1 MVVEW
6 RDSAST
12 FRTFSS
18 GARKKPLAPPSFTSR
33 KRPDRSP
40 FLQKLG
46 SISSFDAER
55 PQIESAV
62 AFPTPEADSIACE
75 ALRELDEFQNLTP
88 DWDSYG
94 ARSIAPDAIATAR
107 RLLMALQDDFSTM
120 LGDRLKPFDV
130 APIATGGV
138 QLEWRGGGGRV
149 IEVEI
154 TPESEL
160 RYLIVEPSAGRP
172 RYKQGTNA
180 SPAEILAQVERILS
194 S

>member
-6 RDSAST
+6 R
-12 FRTFSS
+12 
-18 GARKKPLAPPSFTSR
+18 LTSWR
-33 KRPDRSP
+33 RPERSP
-40 FLQKLG
+40 LLRKVG
-46 SISSFDAER
+46 STSSFDAEP

-62 AFPTPEADSIACE
+62 AVSTSETDSIAWE
-75 ALRELDEFQNLTP
+75 AFRELDEFQNLTP

-94 ARSIAPDAIATAR
+94 ARLIASDAIATAR

-130 APIATGGV
+130 APVATGGV
-138 QLEWRGGGGRV
+138 QLEWRAGGRV

-154 TPESEL
+154 TPESEF

-172 RYKQGTNA
+172 RYKQVTNA
-180 SPAEILAQVERILS
+180 SPAEILAQVERILGS
-194 S
+194 

>member
-6 RDSAST
+6 RDFAST
-12 FRTFSS
+12 SRTFSS
-18 GARKKPLAPPSFTSR
+18 GARKKPLAPPRFTSQ

-46 SISSFDAER
+46 SISSFDGER

-62 AFPTPEADSIACE
+62 AFSTPEADSIASD
-75 ALRELDEFQNLTP
+75 ALREIDEFQDLTP

-94 ARSIAPDAIATAR
+94 ARSIAPAAIATAR

-130 APIATGGV
+130 APVATGGV
-138 QLEWRGGGGRV
+138 QLEWRGGGRV

-180 SPAEILAQVERILS
+180 SPAEILAQVERILGS
-194 S
+194 